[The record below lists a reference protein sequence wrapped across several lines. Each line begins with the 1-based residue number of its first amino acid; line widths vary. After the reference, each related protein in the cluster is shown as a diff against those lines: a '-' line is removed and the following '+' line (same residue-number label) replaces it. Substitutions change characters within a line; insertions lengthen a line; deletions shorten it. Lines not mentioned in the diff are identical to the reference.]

1 MCMQVIIV
9 VLVTRS
15 SGQCNS
21 GLRSSVQKYAHVTA
35 IVADGNSLYLRLAVQ
50 YNVRTLEDAPEAF
63 SEV

>member
-1 MCMQVIIV
+1 MCMQVTIV

-21 GLRSSVQKYAHVTA
+21 GLRSSVQEYAHVTA

-50 YNVRTLEDAPEAF
+50 YNVRTL
-63 SEV
+63 

>member
-9 VLVTRS
+9 VLVTQS

-21 GLRSSVQKYAHVTA
+21 GLRYSVHEYAHVTA

-50 YNVRTLEDAPEAF
+50 YNVRTL
-63 SEV
+63 